1 MRSRVWW
8 ATVIAVALAASA
20 AAGEA
25 RARKPRLKVR
35 TTHSHGFSPVQV
47 MAVAE
52 LVGGEDLEEYYCV
65 GLEWDWGDGTRSYR
79 ESDCDPFE
87 TGMEVDR
94 FFSARHVYRRP
105 GLYRVRVSLVRAERE
120 VAVARASVRML
131 DRYASARWD

>member
-25 RARKPRLKVR
+25 RARKPRLKIR
-35 TTHSHGFSPVQV
+35 ATHSLALTPVWV
-47 MAVAE
+47 LAVAE
-52 LVGGEDLEEYYCV
+52 LVGGEDIEDFYCV

-87 TGMEVDR
+87 AGMQIAR
-94 FFSARHVYRRP
+94 FFSARHMYAGP
-105 GLYRVRVSLVRAERE
+105 GEYHVRVSLVRADRRI
-120 VAVARASVRML
+120 AAARTSVRIL
-131 DRYASARWD
+131 SRLASSRWD

>member
-25 RARKPRLKVR
+25 RARKPRLKIR
-35 TTHSHGFSPVQV
+35 ATHSLALTPVWV
-47 MAVAE
+47 LAVAE
-52 LVGGEDLEEYYCV
+52 LVGGEDIEDFYCV

-87 TGMEVDR
+87 AGMEIAQ
-94 FFSARHVYRRP
+94 FFSARHMYP
-105 GLYRVRVSLVRAERE
+105 GPGEYHVRVSLVRADRRI
-120 VAVARASVRML
+120 AAARTSVRIL
-131 DRYASARWD
+131 SRLASSRWD

>member
-25 RARKPRLKVR
+25 RARKPRLKIR
-35 TTHSHGFSPVQV
+35 ATHSLALTPVWV
-47 MAVAE
+47 LAVAE
-52 LVGGEDLEEYYCV
+52 LVGGEDIEDFYCV

-87 TGMEVDR
+87 AGMEIAR
-94 FFSARHVYRRP
+94 FFSARHVYAGP
-105 GLYRVRVSLVRAERE
+105 GEYRVRVSLIRADRR
-120 VAVARASVRML
+120 VAAARTSVRIL
-131 DRYASARWD
+131 SRLASSRWD